1 MKKIPMTVRVLTLA
15 GAAFALS
22 ACAETQLVIHSAKEL
37 TGTTGSSA
45 VPKTKGRY
53 KIGRPY
59 QIKGT
64 WYYPAENFK
73 YVETGIASW
82 YGPKFHGKKTANGE
96 TYDMNTLTAAHRTLP
111 LPSVVRVINLRNGRS
126 LNLRV
131 NDRGPFARGR
141 IIDVSRRAAQLL
153 GFQRAG
159 TARVRVEIVAD
170 ESQRLK
176 LAAMNGQLPKSQ
188 RITGQAVAKQSVQS
202 RPISPSASNTR
213 ARRDR
218 AVAPSQPAAR
228 RADIN
233 PQVVNRVPAQA
244 DSKLFIQAGAFADF
258 ANASRARTRLSR
270 FGPAWVTKAQIG
282 RRQYY
287 RVRIGPM
294 QTLQDAD
301 AVLDRMISSGFPQAR
316 IVVD

>member
-1 MKKIPMTVRVLTLA
+1 MNRSVRLRVLLA
-15 GAAFALS
+15 AATAFVVS

-37 TGTTGSSA
+37 TGSTGSSA

-73 YVETGIASW
+73 YVETGISSW

-96 TYDMNTLTAAHRTLP
+96 TYDMNDLTAAHRTLP
-111 LPSVVRVINLRNGRS
+111 LPSVVRVINLKNGRS

-159 TARVRVEIVAD
+159 TAPVRVEIVAD

-176 LAAMNGQLPKSQ
+176 LAAINGRLPGSE

-202 RPISPSASNTR
+202 RPISGNASGTR

-218 AVAPSQPAAR
+218 PASVTRAPETR
-228 RADIN
+228 RIADAE
-233 PQVVNRVPAQA
+233 VVKTVPTPP

-270 FGPAWVTKAQIG
+270 FGAAWVKKAQIG

-294 QTLQDAD
+294 QTLRDAD
-301 AVLDRMISSGFPQAR
+301 TVLAKMISSGFPQAR

>member
-1 MKKIPMTVRVLTLA
+1 MTISTSSRILMAL
-15 GAAFALS
+15 GAAFLLS
-22 ACAETQLVIHSAKEL
+22 ACAETQLVVHSAKEL
-37 TGTTGSSA
+37 TGSGNTAG
-45 VPKTKGRY
+45 VPKTKGKY
-53 KIGRPY
+53 KVGTPY

-73 YVETGIASW
+73 YVETGISSW

-96 TYDMNTLTAAHRTLP
+96 TYDMNALTAAHRTLP
-111 LPSVVRVINLRNGRS
+111 LPSVVRVINLKNGRS

-176 LAAMNGQLPKSQ
+176 LAAINGSLPQSAK
-188 RITGQAVAKQSVQS
+188 ITGQAVAKKTV
-202 RPISPSASNTR
+202 RTEPISGNVATR

-218 AVAPSQPAAR
+218 AVSTVPRPV
-228 RADIN
+228 DDE
-233 PQVVNRVPAQA
+233 VVKTGTVTTVPTPA
-244 DSKLFIQAGAFADF
+244 DSQLFVQAGAFANF
-258 ANASRARTRLSR
+258 ANASKVRTRLSQL
-270 FGPAWVTKAQIG
+270 GPAWVTKARIG
-282 RRQYY
+282 RRDFY

-294 QTLQDAD
+294 QNLESAD
-301 AVLDRMISSGFPQAR
+301 AVLAEMISSGFPKAQ

>member
-1 MKKIPMTVRVLTLA
+1 MMNSISSRILFSV
-15 GAAFALS
+15 GAAFLLS
-22 ACAETQLVIHSAKEL
+22 ACAETELVIHSAKEL
-37 TGTTGSSA
+37 TGTDSNAS
-45 VPKTKGRY
+45 VPKTKGKY
-53 KIGRPY
+53 KIGKPY

-73 YVETGIASW
+73 YAETGISSW
-82 YGPKFHGKKTANGE
+82 YGSKFHGKKTANGE

-111 LPSVVRVINLRNGRS
+111 LPSVVRVINLKNGRS

-176 LAAMNGQLPKSQ
+176 LAAINGSLPQSEK
-188 RITGQAVAKQSVQS
+188 ITGQAVAKKTVRSE
-202 RPISPSASNTR
+202 PISGNVSPR

-218 AVAPSQPAAR
+218 AVSSIPRQTT
-228 RADIN
+228 D
-233 PQVVNRVPAQA
+233 QVVKTGTVTNVPTPA
-244 DSKLFIQAGAFADF
+244 DSQLFVQAGAFADF
-258 ANASRARTRLSR
+258 ANASKVRTRLSR
-270 FGPAWVTKAQIG
+270 LGPAWVTKARIG
-282 RRQYY
+282 RRDYY

-294 QTLQDAD
+294 QNLESAD
-301 AVLDRMISSGFPQAR
+301 AVLGQMISSGFPKAQ

>member
-1 MKKIPMTVRVLTLA
+1 MMNSTSSRVLVA
-15 GAAFALS
+15 VGAAFLLS
-22 ACAETQLVIHSAKEL
+22 ACAETELVIHSAKKL
-37 TGTTGSSA
+37 AGTTNTAGVS
-45 VPKTKGRY
+45 KTKGKY

-73 YVETGIASW
+73 YVETGISSW

-111 LPSVVRVINLRNGRS
+111 LPSVVRVINLKNGRS

-141 IIDVSRRAAQLL
+141 VIDVSRRAAQLL

-159 TARVRVEIVAD
+159 TARVRVEIIAD

-176 LAAMNGQLPKSQ
+176 LAAINGSLPQSEK
-188 RITGQAVAKQSVQS
+188 ITGQAVAKQTVRSE
-202 RPISPSASNTR
+202 PISGSTSTR

-218 AVAPSQPAAR
+218 AISAIPRPATGEVVKSGTVTTVPTSSDSQ
-228 RADIN
+228 
-233 PQVVNRVPAQA
+233 
-244 DSKLFIQAGAFADF
+244 LFVQAGAFADF
-258 ANASRARTRLSR
+258 ANASEVRTRLSQL
-270 FGPAWVTKAQIG
+270 GPAWVTKARIG
-282 RRQYY
+282 RRDFY

-294 QTLQDAD
+294 QNLKSAD
-301 AVLDRMISSGFPQAR
+301 AVLAEMISSGFPKAQ

>member
-1 MKKIPMTVRVLTLA
+1 MKSFILSRVLFVTGLA
-15 GAAFALS
+15 LLVS

-45 VPKTKGRY
+45 VPKTQGKY

-82 YGPKFHGKKTANGE
+82 YGPKFHGRKTANGE
-96 TYDMNTLTAAHRTLP
+96 TYDMNALTAAHRTLP
-111 LPSVVRVINLRNGRS
+111 LPSVVRVINLKNGRS

-141 IIDVSRRAAQLL
+141 IIDVSRRASQLL

-170 ESQRLK
+170 ESQQLK
-176 LAAMNGQLPKSQ
+176 LAAINGELPKSQ

-202 RPISPSASNTR
+202 RPISAAASNTR

-218 AVAPSQPAAR
+218 APTPSPPA
-228 RADIN
+228 
-233 PQVVNRVPAQA
+233 VNRPVDESQLVKRVPTPA
-244 DSKLFIQAGAFADF
+244 DSQLFIQAGAFADF

-270 FGPAWVTKAQIG
+270 FGPAWVTKAQVG
-282 RRQYY
+282 RRQFY

-301 AVLDRMISSGFPQAR
+301 TVLARMISSGFPQAR